1 MALGGGKCM
10 SNNVDLNVA
19 KRIEKM
25 LEWSPD
31 IDDMRSII
39 SKAKAFGV
47 SNETIQLGVDSAQQ
61 TTVQNSL
68 EIAKLRELLEN
79 AESSSCVLAAMF
91 IQCADIKDVFHK
103 VKIATFAGIEYS
115 EIVLALNLC
124 DMNFDDIYSSSE
136 NSVEDT
142 STCSS
147 DKTTANETTI
157 SENDRT
163 QYLENQEDA
172 KPFAITCVCVFLLF
186 ALIFVFYSIFYI

>member
-1 MALGGGKCM
+1 M

-31 IDDMRSII
+31 IDDMRGII
-39 SKAKAFGV
+39 SKAKTFGV
-47 SNETIQLGVDSAQQ
+47 SNETIRLGVDSAQQ

-124 DMNFDDIYSSSE
+124 DMNFDDICSSSE

-163 QYLENQEDA
+163 QYLENQEAA